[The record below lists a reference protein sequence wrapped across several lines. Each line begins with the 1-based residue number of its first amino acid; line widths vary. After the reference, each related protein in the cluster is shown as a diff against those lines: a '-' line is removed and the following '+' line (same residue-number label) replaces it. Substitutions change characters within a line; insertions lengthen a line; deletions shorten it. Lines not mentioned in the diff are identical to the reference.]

1 MATIQKQI
9 YSKDIERNIEGVI
22 KADDKRH
29 IAEEINEYVI
39 TDELAGKSRPGE
51 MLPGL
56 FAALAKKD
64 FNQCVWISGD
74 FGSGK
79 SHLLKI
85 LSYVLGNET
94 VKDENGNDIHPSE
107 VFEEKAKQIA
117 SDFEFED
124 NVRKVVRI
132 PTMSILFNI
141 QAEVVGI
148 NSNRNNRDK
157 VLEVF
162 MKVFNEKL
170 GYDTNNFAVAEIERE
185 IDKRGKYQYLKDEYK
200 KRFGKEWID
209 ERSKVFFKPD
219 RLGEIYA
226 DIFETTKDEAVK
238 NIRDIN
244 NSYSLS
250 IKEFAKIVKSYLD
263 DHKKELERIVFFVDE
278 IGQFIADDEN
288 KMLSVQTIAE
298 ELGKETD
305 GHAFVMVTS
314 QVDLKT
320 AIGQLKKKQQND
332 FSRIQGRFSLKIN
345 LTSANADEVIQKRLL
360 QKKDEYKAELKQ
372 IYEDNKEAIKVLF
385 NFGDASRYK
394 TQYKDAEQFVDAF
407 PFINYQ
413 FSLLKKSIVELS
425 NNNAFSGTQQSVGE
439 RSMLSITQRVA
450 QQYKDCDLKHI
461 VQFCYMYE
469 GVKPILQTRP
479 IQQIIQ
485 AENSLDDEL
494 AIKVLKTL
502 FLVRY
507 VDDFSADVD
516 TIAKLLLP
524 TFDTDIVEFKKQIKE
539 ALNKLVNQTYVERLA
554 GDKYSF
560 LTDVEKDIENQIKSQ
575 DLEEGDVIKELNKI
589 FFDDIYS
596 DRKIRIGDDPKKL
609 FSFGRYI
616 DGVPDGKEQ
625 EIYIHFITPAND
637 NNYEDSTAKATLSA
651 RLGNQLVVFLGE
663 YPTLQEDLTFY
674 LKSYKKLN
682 MLQSQQNDELTRTI
696 IYDKTR
702 ANTER
707 RRDIVDRLRELVG
720 YATLYVNGNELNDI
734 TAHDVRTRLNEGMQK
749 LIESE
754 YVNLKLIREH
764 KFSLDVLHQTL
775 NMTSKIGLSLE
786 ECDSDVLN
794 AIQQDKNQSVR
805 SIVSNIISKFRRTPY
820 GWYEEAT
827 ECILAKL
834 YIMEKIAFY
843 SNSSL
848 LEKPDEIVLHLTT
861 QSYQQSTI
869 IKMEETISPAVVR
882 QLKNFY
888 QEFSEEPCTAT
899 EAKEVHRAF
908 HDMLA
913 DKRDKLRDIMGLR
926 HYNFVKTL
934 QHPVDVLTERVQKQ
948 YPYYYQNIRTLEDE
962 LLDIKE
968 NEIDPVLDFISG
980 PNMKTFEKMELYEKG
995 DQTNLNYVDSEL
1007 KNNVHAVYVS
1017 DKPWKLMV
1025 QATQDV
1031 AAIGT
1036 QILNRLATER
1046 NGAKENIKGKI
1057 DALHS
1062 VPGYQDIPK
1071 KDQQKA
1077 ESQLSYLLNGIDD
1090 ERYIANLVVLRT
1102 SHIDE
1107 AYDRA
1112 IQVIND
1118 AVARMQPLTP
1128 PTPPSPPTPD
1138 NNDDTTVHDERPD
1151 KPKSKKVIHQSV
1163 GLQKAMGGFR
1173 FSKPV
1178 LENSQDVDEYVKAL
1192 RKQLMQTINN
1202 NKNIIL

>member
-1 MATIQKQI
+1 MSIIQKQI
-9 YSKDIERNIEGVI
+9 YAKDIERDIDGVI

-29 IAEEINEYVI
+29 IGEEITEYVI

-56 FAALAKKD
+56 FSALAKKD

-85 LSYVLGNET
+85 LSYVLGNEI
-94 VKDENGNDIHPSE
+94 VNDENGNEIHPAE
-107 VFEEKAKQIA
+107 VFEEKARHIA

-124 NVRKVVRI
+124 NVRKAVRI

-185 IDKRGKYQYLKDEYK
+185 IDKLGKYQFLKDEYY
-200 KRFGKEWID
+200 KRFGKEWTE

-219 RLGEIYA
+219 NLAEIYA
-226 DIFETTKDEAVK
+226 EIFDTTKEDAK
-238 NIRDIN
+238 RNIRDIN
-244 NSYSLS
+244 SSYNLS
-250 IKEFAKIVKSYLD
+250 IKDFAKIVKDYLD
-263 DHKKELERIVFFVDE
+263 SHKDTERIVFFVDE

-298 ELGKETD
+298 ELNHSTK

-320 AIGQLKKKQQND
+320 AIGQLKKKQEQD

-360 QKKDEYKAELKQ
+360 QKKDEYKPELRQ
-372 IYEDNKEAIKVLF
+372 IYEDNKESIKVLF

-394 TQYKDAEQFVDAF
+394 TKYKDDEQFVDAF
-407 PFINYQ
+407 PFISYQ
-413 FSLLKKSIVELS
+413 FALLKKSIVELS

-439 RSMLSITQRVA
+439 RSMLSVTQRVA

-507 VDDFSADVD
+507 VNDFSADVD

-589 FFDDIYS
+589 FFDEIYS

-616 DGVPDGKEQ
+616 DGVPDGKEH

-637 NNYEDSTAKATLSA
+637 NNYEDRTAKATLSA

-674 LKSYKKLN
+674 LKSNKKLN

-696 IYDKTR
+696 IYDKKR
-702 ANTER
+702 ANSER

-754 YVNLKLIREH
+754 YVNLKLIRKH
-764 KFSLDVLHQTL
+764 KFSLDDLHQTL
-775 NMTSKIGLSLE
+775 NMTSKIGLNLE

-848 LEKPDEIVLHLTT
+848 LEKPDEIVRHLTT

-869 IKMEETISPAVVR
+869 IKMEEAISPADVR
-882 QLKNFY
+882 LLKNFY

-913 DKRDKLRDIMGLR
+913 DKRDKLRDIMGSR

-934 QHPVDVLTERVQKQ
+934 QHPVDVLTELVQKQ
-948 YPYYYQNIRTLEDE
+948 YPYYYQKIHTLEDD

-968 NEIDPVLDFISG
+968 YEMDPVLDFISG

-995 DQTNLNYVDSEL
+995 DRTNLNYVDSEL
-1007 KNNVHAVYVS
+1007 KNSVHAVYVS

-1046 NGAKENIKGKI
+1046 KGAKEDIKDKI

-1090 ERYIANLVVLRT
+1090 EHYIANLVVLRT
-1102 SHIDE
+1102 SHIYE

-1118 AVARMQPLTP
+1118 AVVRMQPTP
-1128 PTPPSPPTPD
+1128 PAPPTPD
-1138 NNDDTTVHDERPD
+1138 NNDDTTVHDDRPD
-1151 KPKSKKVIHQSV
+1151 KPKSNKVIHQSV

-1192 RKQLMQTINN
+1192 RKQLMQTINK

>member
-29 IAEEINEYVI
+29 IADEINEYVI

-56 FAALAKKD
+56 FAALAKDD

-94 VKDENGNDIHPSE
+94 VKDENGHDIHPAE
-107 VFEEKAKQIA
+107 VFEEKARQIA

-124 NVRKVVRI
+124 NVRKAVRI

-200 KRFGKEWID
+200 KRFGKEWTD

-226 DIFETTKDEAVK
+226 DIFETTKEDAVK

-250 IKEFAKIVKSYLD
+250 IKEFAKIVKDYLSN
-263 DHKKELERIVFFVDE
+263 HKDVERIVFFVDE

-298 ELGKETD
+298 QLGKETD

-360 QKKDEYKAELKQ
+360 QKKDEYKPDLRK
-372 IYEDNKEAIKVLF
+372 IYDDNKEVIKVLF
-385 NFGDASRYK
+385 NFGDSSRYK
-394 TQYKDAEQFVDAF
+394 TQYKDDEQFIDAF
-407 PFINYQ
+407 PFIGYQ

-450 QQYKDCDLKHI
+450 QKYKDEDLSHI
-461 VQFCYMYE
+461 VQFCDMYE

-485 AENSLDDEL
+485 AENSLDDAL

-507 VDDFSADVD
+507 IDDFSADVD
-516 TIAKLLLP
+516 TVSKLLLP
-524 TFDTDIVEFKKQIKE
+524 TFDTDIVEFKKKVKE

-575 DLEEGDVIKELNKI
+575 DLDDGDVRIELNKI
-589 FFDDIYS
+589 FFDEIFS

-609 FSFGRYI
+609 FSFGRKI
-616 DGVPDGKEQ
+616 DGIQDGKEQ
-625 EIYIHFITPAND
+625 EIYINFITPAND
-637 NNYEDSTAKATLSA
+637 NNFDDSTARAALSA
-651 RLGNQLVVFLGE
+651 KDGNELLVFLGT
-663 YPTLQEDLTFY
+663 YPSLQEDLTFY
-674 LKSYKKLN
+674 LKAAKKLN
-682 MLQSQQNDELTRTI
+682 MLQSQQSDELTRTI
-696 IYDKTR
+696 IYEKKR
-702 ANTER
+702 ANAER
-707 RRDIVDRLRELVG
+707 RRDIVQRLRELVG
-720 YATLYVNGNELNDI
+720 DAVLYVNGNELNGI
-734 TAHDVRTRLNEGMQK
+734 TAHDVRTRLNEGLQK
-749 LIESE
+749 LVESE
-754 YVNLKLIREH
+754 YVNLKLIRNH
-764 KFSLDVLHQTL
+764 KFTLDDLQTAL
-775 NMTSKIGLSLE
+775 RLPSKEGLVME
-786 ECDSDVLN
+786 ECDQDVFN
-794 AIQQDKNQSVR
+794 AIQLDKNQSVR
-805 SIVSNIISKFRRTPY
+805 SIVSNIISKFRRAPY

-827 ECILAKL
+827 EVILSKL
-834 YIMEKIAFY
+834 YVMEKIAFY

-848 LEKPDEIVLHLTT
+848 LEKPDDIARHLTT
-861 QSYQQSTI
+861 QSLQQGTV
-869 IKMEETISPAVVR
+869 IKMEETISPAIVR
-882 QLKNFY
+882 QLKQFY
-888 QEFSEEPCTAT
+888 QDISEEPCTAI

-908 HDMLA
+908 HDMLQSQC
-913 DKRDKLRDIMGLR
+913 DKLREIKGMQ
-926 HYNFVKTL
+926 HYKFVETL
-934 QHPVDVLTERVQKQ
+934 QHPIDVLTELVQKQ
-948 YPYYYQNIRTLEDE
+948 YPYYYQNINALEDE
-962 LLDIKE
+962 LIAIKE
-968 NEIDPVLDFISG
+968 DEMEPVIDFLSG
-980 PNMKTFEKMELYEKG
+980 PNMATFKKMEVYETG
-995 DQTNLNYVDSEL
+995 DQSNLAYVDSEL
-1007 KNNVHAVYVS
+1007 KNNIHAAYIS
-1017 DKPWKLMV
+1017 KEPWKLMV
-1025 QATQDV
+1025 QVKQDV
-1031 AAIGT
+1031 DEISR
-1036 QILNRLATER
+1036 QLQSRLADER
-1046 NGAKENIKGKI
+1046 TNAKNSINTRLASLR
-1057 DALHS
+1057 ALPS
-1062 VPGYQDIPK
+1062 YQAIPAT
-1071 KDQQKA
+1071 DQQKA
-1077 ESQLSYLLNGIDD
+1077 DAQISYLLDGIDN
-1090 ERYIANLVVLRT
+1090 ERYIASLIVRRT
-1102 SHIDE
+1102 ESLDK
-1107 AYDRA
+1107 AYNRA
-1112 IQVIND
+1112 IEIINA
-1118 AVARMQPLTP
+1118 AVVKLQDE
-1128 PTPPSPPTPD
+1128 PTPPDDKND
-1138 NNDDTTVHDERPD
+1138 NNGDHEVHDDRPE
-1151 KPKSKKVIHQSV
+1151 PKKVIRQSV
-1163 GLQKAMGGFR
+1163 GLNKAMDDFH
-1173 FSKPV
+1173 FTKPV
-1178 LENSQDVDEYVKAL
+1178 LENAQDVDEYVKAIK
-1192 RKQLMQTINN
+1192 RQLLQTINN
-1202 NKNIIL
+1202 NKSIIL

>member
-56 FAALAKKD
+56 FSALAKKE

-94 VKDENGNDIHPSE
+94 VNDENGNEIHPAE
-107 VFEEKAKQIA
+107 VFEEKARHIA

-124 NVRKVVRI
+124 NVRKAVRI

-226 DIFETTKDEAVK
+226 DIFETTKEEAVK

-250 IKEFAKIVKSYLD
+250 IKEFAKIVKNYLD

-305 GHAFVMVTS
+305 GHAFIMVTS

-360 QKKDEYKAELKQ
+360 QKKDEYKPELKQ

-450 QQYKDCDLKHI
+450 QKYKDEDLSHI
-461 VQFCYMYE
+461 VQFCDMYE

-485 AENSLDDEL
+485 AESSLDDDL
-494 AIKVLKTL
+494 ALKVLKTL

-516 TIAKLLLP
+516 TISKLLLP
-524 TFDTDIVEFKKQIKE
+524 TFDTDIVEFKKKVKE

-575 DLEEGDVIKELNKI
+575 DLDDGDVRLELNKI
-589 FFDDIYS
+589 FFDEIFS

-609 FSFGRYI
+609 FSFGRKI
-616 DGVPDGKEQ
+616 DGVQDGKEQ
-625 EIYIHFITPAND
+625 EIYIDFITPAND
-637 NNYEDSTAKATLSA
+637 NNYSESTAKAALSA
-651 RLGNQLVVFLGE
+651 KDGNELFVFLGE

-674 LKSYKKLN
+674 LKSNKKLN
-682 MLQSQQNDELTRTI
+682 MLQSQQSDELTRTI
-696 IYDKTR
+696 IYDKKR
-702 ANTER
+702 ANSER
-707 RRDIVDRLRELVG
+707 RRDIVSRLKELVG
-720 YATLYVNGNELNDI
+720 EAILYVNGNELNGI
-734 TAHDVRTRLNEGMQK
+734 TTHDVRSRLTEGLQK
-749 LIESE
+749 LVESE
-754 YVNLKLIREH
+754 YVDLKLIRNH
-764 KFSLDVLHQTL
+764 KYTLDDLQIALHL
-775 NMTSKIGLSLE
+775 PSKEGLTME
-786 ECDSDVLN
+786 ECDQDVLN
-794 AIQQDKNQSVR
+794 IIQQDKNQSIR
-805 SIVSNIISKFRRTPY
+805 SIVSNIIGKFHRAPY

-827 ECILAKL
+827 EVILAKL
-834 YIMEKIAFY
+834 YAMEKIAFY

-848 LEKPDEIVLHLTT
+848 LENPDDIARHLTT
-861 QSYQQSTI
+861 QSLQQGTV
-869 IKMEETISPAVVR
+869 IKMEEAISPAVVR
-882 QLKNFY
+882 QLKQFY
-888 QEFSEEPCTAT
+888 QDFSDEPCKAI
-899 EAKEVHRAF
+899 EAKEVHRDF
-908 HDMLA
+908 HKMLDHQLEA
-913 DKRDKLRDIMGLR
+913 LLDIKNR
-926 HYNFVKTL
+926 SHYKFVETL
-934 QHPVDVLTERVQKQ
+934 QHPIDVLSELAQKQ

-968 NEIDPVLDFISG
+968 DEIEPVLDFLSG
-980 PNMKTFEKMELYEKG
+980 PNMATFKKMEVYETG
-995 DQTNLNYVDSEL
+995 DRSNLKYIDSEL
-1007 KNNVHAVYVS
+1007 KNNVHEAYNS
-1017 DKPWKLMV
+1017 KEPWKLMV
-1025 QATQDV
+1025 QVTKDIEEIANQLQT
-1031 AAIGT
+1031 
-1036 QILNRLATER
+1036 RLANER
-1046 NGAKENIKGKI
+1046 ANAKKDINERI
-1057 DALHS
+1057 ATLHS
-1062 VPGYQDIPK
+1062 LPSYQAIPTA
-1071 KDQQKA
+1071 DQQKA
-1077 ESQLSYLLNGIDD
+1077 DNQISYLLNGIDS
-1090 ERYIANLVVLRT
+1090 ERYIASLIVLRT
-1102 SHIDE
+1102 DSLDK
-1107 AYDRA
+1107 AYNRA
-1112 IQVIND
+1112 IDVIND
-1118 AVARMQPLTP
+1118 AVARMQPPTP
-1128 PTPPSPPTPD
+1128 PTPPTPD
-1138 NNDDTTVHDERPD
+1138 DDTDDHSVHDERPD
-1151 KPKSKKVIHQSV
+1151 DNNPKKVVHQSV
-1163 GLQKAMGGFR
+1163 GIKKAMGGFT
-1173 FSKPV
+1173 FPKPV
-1178 LENSQDVDEYVKAL
+1178 LDSPEDVDEYIKAV
-1192 RKQLMQTINN
+1192 RKQLLQTINN
-1202 NKNIIL
+1202 NKSIIL